1 MSQIRLL
8 TKDDIECRV
17 AQVDKGMK
25 WCSLLLYKDARVDMN
40 ILDETFGSMNWK
52 RHHEFINGRLF
63 CTVEVYDKE
72 KGQWVS
78 KQDVGTESSTEAEKG
93 QASDAFKRACFNFGI
108 GRELYTAPKIFVNLN
123 PEDINGQNKV
133 KTRFHVGQIDYT
145 GSVISSLQ
153 IVDDKGAVRYT
164 LESEQERKRRV
175 DKAKASAM
183 AQIQKATTVEQLAGV
198 FNANK
203 WLQHDGEF
211 LDKLKDRKNNIVNG
225 TAA

>member
-40 ILDETFGSMNWK
+40 ILDETFGPMNWK

-133 KTRFHVGQIDYT
+133 KTHFHVGQIDYT

-183 AQIQKATTVEQLAGV
+183 AQIQKATTVEQLAGI

-211 LDKLKDRKNNIVNG
+211 LNKMKDRKNNIANG

>member
-40 ILDETFGSMNWK
+40 ILDETFGPMNWK

-153 IVDDKGAVRYT
+153 IVDDKGGCKSCCKSFTISRIA
-164 LESEQERKRRV
+164 RRV
-175 DKAKASAM
+175 ELNMQDK
-183 AQIQKATTVEQLAGV
+183 QILAEDDYDYSW
-198 FNANK
+198 N
-203 WLQHDGEF
+203 
-211 LDKLKDRKNNIVNG
+211 
-225 TAA
+225 

>member
-123 PEDINGQNKV
+123 PADINGQNKV
-133 KTRFHVGQIDYT
+133 KTHFHVGQIDYT

-164 LESEQERKRRV
+164 LEPEQERKRRV

-183 AQIQKATTVEQLAGV
+183 AQIQKATTVEQLAGI

-211 LDKLKDRKNNIVNG
+211 INKLKDRKNNIANG

>member
-40 ILDETFGSMNWK
+40 ILDETFGPMNWK

-183 AQIQKATTVEQLAGV
+183 TQIQKATTVEQLAGI

-211 LDKLKDRKNNIVNG
+211 INKLKDRKNNIANG

>member
-40 ILDETFGSMNWK
+40 ILDETFGPMNWK

>member
-40 ILDETFGSMNWK
+40 ILDETFGPMNWK

-211 LDKLKDRKNNIVNG
+211 INKLKDRKNNITNG